1 MTYYVSIGIQ
11 PFLQLLHTEKMQGEQ
26 IVPAKG
32 FEIKEE
38 DQMYDI
44 TITGEDGK
52 QYRTCVYRQSRE

>member
-1 MTYYVSIGIQ
+1 MVREG
-11 PFLQLLHTEKMQGEQ
+11 LHTEKMQGEQ

-52 QYRTCVYRQSRE
+52 QYRTCVHRQSRE

>member
-1 MTYYVSIGIQ
+1 MVREGI
-11 PFLQLLHTEKMQGEQ
+11 HTEKMQGEQ